1 MKLKK
6 LNRDFGLFSKVNSD
20 LGDKDIFLATAEAWL
35 TGRITAKCKPG
46 SPLNNHLGDEGA
58 NLP

>member
-1 MKLKK
+1 MKLEK

-20 LGDKDIFLATAEAWL
+20 LGDKGIFSRAVEAWL
-35 TGRITAKCKPG
+35 SGEITAKCKPG
-46 SPLNNHLGDEGA
+46 SSLNNHLGDEGA

>member
-20 LGDKDIFLATAEAWL
+20 LGDKGIFLATAEARL
-35 TGRITAKCKPG
+35 PGRITSKYKPG
-46 SPLNNHLGDEGA
+46 SPLNNHLGDEGT